1 MESHSSV
8 TKPINSMYTNP
19 PLPPVRSK
27 LAPKRAM
34 GSNSWTDGNKSIKKN
49 LQDGEQKSS
58 LGAESQSL
66 QQARTQPL
74 PAADEILTY
83 KSDEKRTVTMD
94 ASVAAYFADLFR
106 NLKTTL

>member
-1 MESHSSV
+1 
-8 TKPINSMYTNP
+8 MYTNP
-19 PLPPVRSK
+19 PPPQTRSK
-27 LAPKRAM
+27 LAPKRPT
-34 GSNSWTDGNKSIKKN
+34 GSNSWMDGNRSIKIN
-49 LQDGEQKSS
+49 LQPGEQKSS
-58 LGAESQSL
+58 HAAESPPL

-106 NLKTTL
+106 NIKKGL